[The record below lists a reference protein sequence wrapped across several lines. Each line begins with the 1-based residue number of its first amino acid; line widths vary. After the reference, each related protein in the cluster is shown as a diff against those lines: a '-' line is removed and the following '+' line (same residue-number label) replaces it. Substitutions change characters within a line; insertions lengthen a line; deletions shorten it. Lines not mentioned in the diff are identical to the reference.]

1 MSDAVTRNTR
11 AEPARAPQAGIPGAK
26 TERDRLLRHVRD
38 YVTSERLIPPQSQAE
53 LVAHARRIAGDVR
66 FGEEFHNYVGVLI
79 NNEVWRDTVAR
90 TPYNRRLLLLPQCL
104 RHEIDCPAQL
114 DEFGLVCESCGRC
127 QIGKLQDLAEQ
138 LGYVVLVAEGT
149 AVVTALVGAGKID
162 AIVGVSCLS
171 VLKRIFPKMETAVIP
186 GVAIPL
192 LYDGCADTMADTDW
206 VLDAITMNGNGAPRH
221 SFRRLDLDRL
231 RGSVTSWFTPGSL
244 EAVLGVPG
252 SRTERIAHAWLARSG
267 KRWRPFLTA
276 SIFHALLDDPDKQV
290 PRGLHELAVAVE
302 CFHKASL
309 IHDDIEDD
317 DELRYGEKTLHEEYG
332 TPIALNVGDLLL
344 GEGYRLIAETDAPP
358 DRKAQM
364 LSVAAE
370 GHRTLSIGQGEEL
383 SWRREPRPLS
393 VAQVIDIFR
402 RKTAPAFD
410 VALQVGAIY
419 AGVNGNTRSV
429 LSAYSE
435 ALGIAYQIRDDM
447 EDCPLEDPDGAE
459 SPSLRLA
466 VACERAAG
474 DARNLLDNVWRQTIE
489 VAPNAQRVR
498 SIFDELGIEAA
509 IRQLLCDYEEEA
521 IGSLRDLRNA
531 TLKAL
536 LRRVIGSIFYDIET
550 KERPG
555 DVAAGDAS
563 GGAIRSETT
572 T

>member
-11 AEPARAPQAGIPGAK
+11 TEPAPPRRTGRAPQASIPHAK

-38 YVTSERLIPPQSQAE
+38 YVTSERLVPPQSRAE
-53 LVAHARRIAGDVR
+53 LIAHARRIAGDIR
-66 FGEEFHNYVGVLI
+66 YGEEFHNYISVLI

-104 RHEIDCPAQL
+104 RHESDCPAQL

-127 QIGKLQDLAEQ
+127 LIGELLDVAER

-149 AVVTALVGAGKID
+149 TVVTALVGAGKVD

-171 VLKRIFPKMETAVIP
+171 VLKRIFPKMETAVVP
-186 GVAIPL
+186 AVAIPL
-192 LYDGCADTMADTDW
+192 LYDGCEDTMADTDW
-206 VLDAITMNGNGAPRH
+206 VLDAITMNGNGAPSH
-221 SFRRLDLDRL
+221 SFRRLDLDLL

-252 SRTERIAHAWLARSG
+252 SRTERIAQEWLAKSG

-276 SIFHALLDDPDKQV
+276 CIFHALLDDPDKQV
-290 PRGLHELAVAVE
+290 PDGLHKLAVAVE

-344 GEGYRLIAETDAPP
+344 GEGYRLIAESDAPP

-364 LSVAAE
+364 LSLAAE

-402 RKTAPAFD
+402 GKTAPAFD

-419 AGVNGNTRSV
+419 AGVDGNTRSV
-429 LSAYSE
+429 LSAYSD
-435 ALGIAYQIRDDM
+435 ALGIAYQIRDDLD
-447 EDCPLEDPDGAE
+447 DCPLENPDGSLRLAAE

-466 VACERAAG
+466 VARERAAG
-474 DARNLLDNVWRQTIE
+474 DARSFLDGVWRQT
-489 VAPNAQRVR
+489 APDAQRVR

-509 IRQLLCDYEEEA
+509 LMQLLRDYEEEA
-521 IGSLRDLRNA
+521 IASLRDLRNA

-536 LRRVIGSIFYDIET
+536 LRRVIGSIFYDIEM
-550 KERPG
+550 KEPPR
-555 DVAAGDAS
+555 
-563 GGAIRSETT
+563 
-572 T
+572 